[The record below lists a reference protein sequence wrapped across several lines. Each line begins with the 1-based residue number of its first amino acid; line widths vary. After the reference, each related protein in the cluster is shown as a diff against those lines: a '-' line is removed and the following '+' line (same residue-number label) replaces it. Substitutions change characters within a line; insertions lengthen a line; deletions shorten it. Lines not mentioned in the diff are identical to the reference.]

1 MNWLDLSLSID
12 ERIKISKMAVDI
24 NLMPPEKRSEL
35 FAQLATNQKL
45 QQKAIQQ
52 MTAQIFQNE
61 IKNHEPRR

>member
-52 MTAQIFQNE
+52 MTAELFQKE
-61 IKNHEPRR
+61 MTNHEPRS